1 MFGFNVN
8 MKRSLAALSLV
19 AIALSLGS
27 DGLAAVFRS
36 NRRLSGFSPDSRYYV
51 YLESFQNP
59 VTEVPTAKI
68 QIIDVKTNSCVRN
81 GCLKTDYD
89 YSASNLTTKAAGD
102 DLLQKTSQLRYDL
115 ELTLL
120 KVGIRLPMIA
130 REQNEDG
137 SQTYKFMINDP
148 KKPLEIRLEQKYIP
162 AVKPGGNF
170 GTERASM
177 RLVAN
182 YNYRQLTVGDLEN
195 YREAVQKY
203 SIREVRLSPNRR
215 NVVVLIDM
223 AQPTYEGV
231 VQTTL
236 VQSFPMLDGK

>member
-1 MFGFNVN
+1 
-8 MKRSLAALSLV
+8 MKRFSLVALSFV
-19 AIALSLGS
+19 AIALLFGS
-27 DGLAAVFRS
+27 EGLAGVFRA
-36 NRRLSGFSPDSRYYV
+36 NRRLSGFSPDSRHYV
-51 YLESFQNP
+51 YLESFQNS

-81 GCLKTDYD
+81 GCIKTEYD
-89 YSASNLTTKAAGD
+89 ESASNLSTKAAGD
-102 DLLQKTSQLRYDL
+102 DLLKRTSQLRYDL

-120 KVGIRLPMIA
+120 KLGIRVPMIA
-130 REQNEDG
+130 RKQNPDG
-137 SQTYKFMINDP
+137 SETYKFLINDP

-182 YNYRQLTVGDLEN
+182 YNYRQLTIGDLDN
-195 YREAVQKY
+195 YRDAVQKY

-215 NVVVLIDM
+215 NVVVLVDM
-223 AQPTYEGV
+223 RQPTYEGV
-231 VQTTL
+231 VHTTL
-236 VQSFPMLDGK
+236 VQGFPMLDAE